1 MSLFTPTIY
10 KRRLQDITVEDLQTL
25 GVRGL
30 FLDVDNTLTTHR
42 SQHLDPAIND
52 WLYRMQAAGISLT
65 VVSNSNPGRVRPFA
79 EKIGLRHISFA
90 CKPFPFGFWR
100 AAKRLGLP
108 LTECAAVGDQAF
120 TDIAG
125 AHLAG
130 VKSIQVL
137 PIKMETGKPLMAVK
151 RRLEARI
158 LTRAMERREEN
169 PAQTAALREDSK
181 YSGGKGKE

>member
-1 MSLFTPTIY
+1 MSLFIPTLY
-10 KRRLQDITVEDLQTL
+10 KKRLQDITEEELRAL

-52 WLYRMQAAGISLT
+52 WLFRMQAAGIGLT

-79 EKIGLRHISFA
+79 EKIGLRHIAFA

-100 AAKRLGLP
+100 AARRLGLP
-108 LTECAAVGDQAF
+108 LRECAAVGDQVF
-120 TDIAG
+120 TDILG

-130 VKSIQVL
+130 VRSVQVM

-151 RRLEARI
+151 RRIEARI
-158 LTRAMERREEN
+158 LARA
-169 PAQTAALREDSK
+169 K
-181 YSGGKGKE
+181 KKGLWQE

>member
-1 MSLFTPTIY
+1 MSLFIPTLY
-10 KRRLQDITVEDLQTL
+10 KKRLQDITLEDLQAL

-42 SQHLDPAIND
+42 SQHLDPEIND
-52 WLYRMQAAGISLT
+52 WLYRMQAAGIALT

-100 AAKRLGLP
+100 AAKRLGLSIRD
-108 LTECAAVGDQAF
+108 CAAVGDQAF
-120 TDIAG
+120 TDIVG

-130 VKSIQVL
+130 VKSIQVM
-137 PIKMETGKPLMAVK
+137 PIKMETGKPLMAMK
-151 RRLEARI
+151 RRIEARI
-158 LTRAMERREEN
+158 LDHAK
-169 PAQTAALREDSK
+169 Q
-181 YSGGKGKE
+181 KGLWKDDV

>member
-1 MSLFTPTIY
+1 MALFIPTLY
-10 KRRLQDITVEDLQTL
+10 KKRLQDITLEDLQAL

-42 SQHLDPAIND
+42 SQHLDPEIND
-52 WLYRMQAAGISLT
+52 WLYRMQAAGIALT

-90 CKPFPFGFWR
+90 CNPLPLGFWR

-108 LTECAAVGDQAF
+108 HRECAAVGDQVF

-130 VKSIQVL
+130 VKSIQVM

-151 RRLEARI
+151 RRIEARI
-158 LTRAMERREEN
+158 LDHAK
-169 PAQTAALREDSK
+169 Q
-181 YSGGKGKE
+181 KGLWKDDA

>member
-1 MSLFTPTIY
+1 MSLFIPTLY
-10 KRRLQDITVEDLQTL
+10 KKSLPDITEDDLRAM

-52 WLYRMQAAGISLT
+52 WLYRMQAAGIALT

-108 LTECAAVGDQAF
+108 LGKCAAVGDQVF

-151 RRLEARI
+151 RRIEARI
-158 LTRAMERREEN
+158 LAHAVKKGINGTRE
-169 PAQTAALREDSK
+169 LRES
-181 YSGGKGKE
+181 SLHEKG